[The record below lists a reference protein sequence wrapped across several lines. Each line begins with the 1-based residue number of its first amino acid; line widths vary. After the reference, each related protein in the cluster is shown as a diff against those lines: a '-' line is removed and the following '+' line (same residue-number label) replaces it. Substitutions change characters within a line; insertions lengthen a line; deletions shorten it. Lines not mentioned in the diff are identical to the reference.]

1 MNYWISVPPD
11 LLQKIFILKY
21 RKLLTYATL
30 RDRKGAYEMSVQ
42 LGYLTGLESQSM
54 KDAHVDSVLT
64 LGEPFRGDVDKS
76 FDFKDQTV
84 SDRIRGNIG
93 LMLNE
98 RHMSAFQRKHTRYIE
113 NLVAF
118 FFCVQEWVRLFIVQS
133 FLKRFLPIK
142 FKILPRYLYIC
153 ISLYYERYFF
163 IYF

>member
-1 MNYWISVPPD
+1 MEGTEIMKLPKASQETKNFISENIMRLCLEEIATFKYMQTDPNWANFLYNGRTKKIE
-11 LLQKIFILKY
+11 LLDFGASRPFAEDFILKY

-84 SDRIRGNIG
+84 SDSIR
-93 LMLNE
+93 
-98 RHMSAFQRKHTRYIE
+98 
-113 NLVAF
+113 V
-118 FFCVQEWVRLFIVQS
+118 
-133 FLKRFLPIK
+133 
-142 FKILPRYLYIC
+142 
-153 ISLYYERYFF
+153 ISG
-163 IYF
+163 